1 MESKSRLYMPAW
13 ISVAIFKSALWLKL
27 AVFALSLLPAGYLV
41 WQVYLLSVG
50 QANSLGADPAKA
62 IVFFNGDWALRFML
76 LTLAVTPL
84 RKILGWSLL
93 ARLRRMLGLFTFTY
107 ASIHFAAFAVLILE
121 LRLQDLG
128 AELIER
134 PYILV
139 GFLAWIGLVPLAM
152 TSNQYMMRRLKQ
164 RWKKLHLL
172 VFPIVIL
179 QLVHLFWL
187 TRSDYTEPLAYSAVV
202 VLLIG
207 YRLFTRWCQAAGAA
221 VTSI

>member
-1 MESKSRLYMPAW
+1 MESKSRLFMPGW
-13 ISVAIFKSALWLKL
+13 TSVAIFKSAVWLKPT
-27 AVFALSLLPAGYLV
+27 VFALSLLPVGYLL
-41 WQVYLLSVG
+41 WQLYLLTAG
-50 QANSLGADPAKA
+50 QVNTLGADPAKA

-76 LTLAVTPL
+76 VTLAVTPL
-84 RKILGWSLL
+84 RKILGWSPL

-107 ASIHFAAFAVLILE
+107 ASLHFAAFAVLILE

-139 GFLAWIGLVPLAM
+139 GFLAWIGLVVLAM

-187 TRSDYTEPLAYSAVV
+187 TRSDYTEPLACSVV
-202 VLLIG
+202 VALLIG
-207 YRLFTRWCQAAGAA
+207 YRFFTRQRRIAGAA
-221 VTSI
+221 MT

>member
-1 MESKSRLYMPAW
+1 MQSKSRPYTPAW
-13 ISVAIFKSALWLKL
+13 ISVAIFKSAVWLKPT
-27 AVFALSLLPAGYLV
+27 VFSLSLLPAGYLV
-41 WQVYLLSVG
+41 WQVYLLTSG
-50 QANSLGADPAKA
+50 QANTLGADPAKA

-76 LTLAVTPL
+76 MTLAVTPL
-84 RKILGWSLL
+84 RKILGWSPL
-93 ARLRRMLGLFTFTY
+93 ARLRRMLGLFTFSY
-107 ASIHFAAFAVLILE
+107 ASIHFAAFVVLILE

-134 PYILV
+134 PYILL
-139 GFLAWIGLVPLAM
+139 GFLAWIGLVPLAV

-202 VLLIG
+202 ALLIG
-207 YRLFTRWCQAAGAA
+207 HRLFTRQRRAAGAA
-221 VTSI
+221 MT

>member
-1 MESKSRLYMPAW
+1 
-13 ISVAIFKSALWLKL
+13 
-27 AVFALSLLPAGYLV
+27 
-41 WQVYLLSVG
+41 
-50 QANSLGADPAKA
+50 
-62 IVFFNGDWALRFML
+62 
-76 LTLAVTPL
+76 
-84 RKILGWSLL
+84 
-93 ARLRRMLGLFTFTY
+93 
-107 ASIHFAAFAVLILE
+107 VLILE

-139 GFLAWIGLVPLAM
+139 GFLAWLGLVPLAV

-172 VFPIVIL
+172 VFPVVIL

-202 VLLIG
+202 ALLIG
-207 YRLFTRWCQAAGAA
+207 YRLFTRQRRTAGAA
-221 VTSI
+221 MT